1 MNTESAF
8 NNYVGEVDD
17 ELFRTCSL
25 LAEEN
30 SYSLDEAYFD
40 CINDSK
46 FVEQCFKAG
55 VQVDECAGNL
65 IDKHVIF

>member
-1 MNTESAF
+1 MNTESFSA
-8 NNYVGEVDD
+8 YKDDVTD

-30 SYSLDEAYFD
+30 SYLLDESYQD
-40 CINDSK
+40 CVNDK
-46 FVEQCFKAG
+46 PLMEQCFKVG
-55 VQVDECAGNL
+55 VQVDECVGNL